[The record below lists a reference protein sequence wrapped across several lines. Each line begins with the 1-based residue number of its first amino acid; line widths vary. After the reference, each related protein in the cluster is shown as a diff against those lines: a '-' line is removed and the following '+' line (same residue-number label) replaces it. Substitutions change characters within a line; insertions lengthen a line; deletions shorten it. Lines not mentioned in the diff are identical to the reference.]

1 MKFVPKILL
10 AMAFFGVAS
19 CSDSFEQID
28 AAALRL
34 RLDDSINHSAV
45 SWWSAGHN
53 EDSYFLVE
61 KWPTEKL
68 RYKVSKTSVEI
79 TTAAAAG
86 GVLEES
92 DWVALKLTDIR
103 FLE

>member
-10 AMAFFGVAS
+10 AMVLVGVAS
-19 CSDSFEQID
+19 CSDSFQQID
-28 AAALRL
+28 AAALQL

-45 SWWSAGHN
+45 SWWSAGHD

-61 KWPTEKL
+61 KWPTKQF
-68 RYKVSKTSVEI
+68 RYKVSKSSVDI
-79 TTAAAAG
+79 KTAAAAG